1 MTTNISPR
9 DWEALSA
16 YLDGQLAPKER
27 QNLEARLQARADLR
41 AALDEL
47 RRTREVVRARLPVR
61 APRNFTLTP
70 EMAGIRKPSRPAM
83 TLFPAMRLASAL
95 SSLLF
100 VLVALGE
107 IFMSGP
113 LSAARQVAVEQ
124 KRAAAPLSA
133 AQATQ
138 APAATAAAAPPA
150 AQPEVAQEAAP
161 PTAVAIAAAAPPAS
175 PTPLPELAQ
184 PIPPETE
191 TVQMQPGGVGAGGA
205 GGEDQADQA
214 ALSKMAAAATAT
226 PLPTTTPTPSVTPQ
240 PSPTPEQLALQNAP
254 ATEQAR
260 VSRSPG
266 WTTWRWVEAFLA
278 FVGVSTGLIA
288 LYLHRAGQ
296 A

>member
-1 MTTNISPR
+1 MTTHISPR

-41 AALDEL
+41 AALEEL

-70 EMAGIRKPSRPAM
+70 EMAGIRSRNRPGLA
-83 TLFPAMRLASAL
+83 LFPAMRLASAL

-107 IFMSGP
+107 IFTSRP
-113 LSAARQVAVEQ
+113 LFAARQTIVEQ
-124 KRAAAPLSA
+124 PPAAAPLSA
-133 AQATQ
+133 ALATQ
-138 APAATAAAAPPA
+138 APAATAAAAPAA

-161 PTAVAIAAAAPPAS
+161 PTAMALAAAQPAS

-191 TVQMQPGGVGAGGA
+191 TVQTQGGGQGAGG
-205 GGEDQADQA
+205 GGAEDQANQA

-226 PLPTTTPTPSVTPQ
+226 PLPTITPTPSATPV
-240 PSPTPEQLALQNAP
+240 PSLSAEQFANQSAPT
-254 ATEQAR
+254 TEQTR
-260 VSRSPG
+260 VGRAPG
-266 WTTWRWVEAFLA
+266 WTTWRWVEVFLA
-278 FVGVSTGLIA
+278 LVGVSTGFIA